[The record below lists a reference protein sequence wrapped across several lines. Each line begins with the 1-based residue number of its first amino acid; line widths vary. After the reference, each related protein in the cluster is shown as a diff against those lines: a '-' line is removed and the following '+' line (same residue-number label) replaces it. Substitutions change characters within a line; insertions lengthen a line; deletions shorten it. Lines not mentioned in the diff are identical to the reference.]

1 MPYGSQFLAAFDASG
16 ISPKFLP
23 AAYGMLGQESSNG
36 TASPNLLQVTPSTA
50 AKPGYGLSPLSD
62 ADRNDPQKSSA
73 FALNL
78 LKSKADH
85 AGLNFDNPADYAAIL
100 RLHNGGGDPN
110 YVQHVAARIPLTPP
124 ETALSGPSEGP
135 QMSGSI
141 SQQVPPQVAFR
152 AGTLPQSLQDA
163 SDPRSSRTLSQ
174 MLLRAGAGFAGGRT
188 FGEGLSGALS
198 GAADVVDQQQQSAYE
213 LYKQQQLASLYGLR
227 ADTTNA
233 NNDTKVGVAGARN
246 ATSAR
251 NTDVRAGVAER
262 GQDIGHGDRQ
272 SALDQRASSQANSLA
287 VRQALAN
294 ARGEQTAALTGAP
307 YNPVG
312 AAPQVPQANPVQL
325 APPPPPQGQPPGAP
339 PEQPQAQPPVATA
352 PPAQGQLPTAPA
364 MDPWALPAMPTQ
376 GGIRGAQQF
385 AQRNQGERD
394 RYARDHTSSL
404 TDDQALLNNLSQYQG
419 AYDRLQNTALSK
431 PGMGASWRIP
441 LASVLSGNGLGNAD
455 AYELNKQHNTL
466 TAQLAGAKGRVLVA
480 GLKVAGA
487 SLPDQSVPY
496 QAGSAILQSTAANAR
511 LQQAVDRA
519 RSTLLQRNP
528 NATPAQIEGA
538 LGEYVQGVGS
548 PFTTGADGSVAPRD
562 IPSFEQWKAGGHAD
576 PDAAEAASR
585 AFPQKPP
592 AISAPSAA
600 VEYLRN
606 NPQFSDAFDQK
617 YGKGAAAAILGK

>member
-36 TASPNLLQVTPSTA
+36 AASPNLLQVTPRTA
-50 AKPGYGLSPLSD
+50 ANPGYGLPPLSD

-73 FALNL
+73 FALSL

-85 AGLNFDNPADYAAIL
+85 AGLSFDNPADYAAIL

-141 SQQVPPQVAFR
+141 SQQVPPQVAFQ
-152 AGTLPQSLQDA
+152 AGPTPQSLQDGA
-163 SDPRSSRTLSQ
+163 DPRSSRTLSQ

-233 NNDTKVGVAGARN
+233 NNYTKVGVAGARS

-272 SALDQRASSQANSLA
+272 DTINSRQNYQDAALALRGQIANSRGA
-287 VRQALAN
+287 QA
-294 ARGEQTAALTGAP
+294 AALTGAP
-307 YNPVG
+307 YTPVTVPQG
-312 AAPQVPQANPVQL
+312 IGQAPVDAQQVPAAPAPQAAPATPAQIQSQPAPQASPQ
-325 APPPPPQGQPPGAP
+325 APP
-339 PEQPQAQPPVATA
+339 TL
-352 PPAQGQLPTAPA
+352 PPAPAP
-364 MDPWALPAMPTQ
+364 DPWSLPALPTQ

-385 AQRNQGERD
+385 AQKNQGERD
-394 RYARDHTSSL
+394 RYARDHAGAL
-404 TDDQALLNNLSQYQG
+404 LDDQALLNNLDQYQG
-419 AYDRLQNTALSK
+419 AYSRLQNTAFSK

-441 LASVLSGNGLGNAD
+441 LASALSGNGLGNPD
-455 AYELNKQHNTL
+455 AAELNKQHNTL

-480 GLKVAGA
+480 GLKIAGA

-496 QAGSAILQSTAANAR
+496 KAGSAVLNTTAAQAR
-511 LQQAVDRA
+511 LQQQVDSARA
-519 RSTLLQRNP
+519 TLLQHNP
-528 NATPAQIEGA
+528 NATPAQIEAA
-538 LGEYVQGVGS
+538 LGDYVQSIGTPS
-548 PFTTGADGSVAPRD
+548 STAEDGTVTARAL
-562 IPSFEQWKAGGHAD
+562 PSFEQWKAGGHSD
-576 PDAAEAASR
+576 PEVSEAASK
-585 AFPQKPP
+585 AFPK
-592 AISAPSAA
+592 AHSINAPSAA
-600 VEYLRN
+600 VDYLRN